1 MIAVGFNDLSE
12 ISVLILGPEPGGED
26 LDFVEAVEASA
37 PGYFVRLIGGLFWVT
52 GMLIMAFNVYMT
64 VKRREAISHSAPQAA

>member
-1 MIAVGFNDLSE
+1 MAYAEHMGPPTQ
-12 ISVLILGPEPGGED
+12 LIL
-26 LDFVEAVEASA
+26 
-37 PGYFVRLIGGLFWVT
+37 T